1 MTLSQIDTV
10 KTGLLS
16 GVATQKPLSEQ
27 IRDLQFDT
35 QSHGDFNR
43 ALAEALSSQNLQQTA
58 GMLHDPS
65 QADFRTELDATR
77 GFLARRFQYISDNVT
92 KPLVTS
98 PETNNTFVNGINSA
112 FQQLMRVLQALVG
125 DNISKLDRV
134 LKLPKPVEA

>member
-1 MTLSQIDTV
+1 MTISQIDNV

-35 QSHGDFNR
+35 QSHANFNR
-43 ALAEALSSQNLQQTA
+43 ALAEALLNQNMQQTA

-65 QADFRTELDATR
+65 QVDFRTELDATR
-77 GFLARRFQYISDNVT
+77 GFLARRFQYISDNAA

-98 PETNNTFVNGINSA
+98 TETNNTFVNGINSA
-112 FQQLMRVLQALVG
+112 FQQLMRVLQTLVG
-125 DNISKLDRV
+125 DNIAKLERV
-134 LKLPKPVEA
+134 LNLPNPVEA

>member
-1 MTLSQIDTV
+1 MTISQIDNV

-35 QSHGDFNR
+35 QSHANFNR
-43 ALAEALSSQNLQQTA
+43 ALAEALSNQNMQQTA

-65 QADFRTELDATR
+65 QADFRAELDTTR
-77 GFLARRFQYISDNVT
+77 GFLARRFQYISDNVA

-112 FQQLMRVLQALVG
+112 FQQLMRVLQTLVG
-125 DNISKLDRV
+125 DNIAKLERV
-134 LKLPKPVEA
+134 LNLPNPVEA

>member
-43 ALAEALSSQNLQQTA
+43 ALAEALSSQNL
-58 GMLHDPS
+58 
-65 QADFRTELDATR
+65 
-77 GFLARRFQYISDNVT
+77 
-92 KPLVTS
+92 
-98 PETNNTFVNGINSA
+98 
-112 FQQLMRVLQALVG
+112 
-125 DNISKLDRV
+125 
-134 LKLPKPVEA
+134 